1 MRLVGIAVGL
11 LFAALLLLA
20 FWQHRAMASGLPP
33 RVACLSPIDAHQQ
46 AGAGAYEVL
55 GTGSMAP
62 FIPPAPKGSDPLK
75 TVVALAKPVSL
86 PFTAIKKGDLVIYRP
101 KWSNGLI
108 IHQAA
113 QQTASGWIMSG
124 LGNAQSE
131 SFEPITEKEFVA
143 IVGAV
148 YVWPIN

>member
-1 MRLVGIAVGL
+1 MRLVGLVVGL
-11 LFAALLLLA
+11 LIAALLLLA

-33 RVACLSPIDAHQQ
+33 RIVCLSPVDAHMQ
-46 AGAGAYEVL
+46 AGPTAYEVV

-62 FIPPAPKGSDPLK
+62 YIPKAPSGADPLK

-86 PFTAIKKGDLVIYRP
+86 PFKAIRKGDLVVYRP
-101 KWSNGLI
+101 KWANGLV

-113 QQTASGWIMSG
+113 QETASGWIMSG
-124 LGNAQSE
+124 LGNKQSE

-143 IVGAV
+143 LIGAV
-148 YVWPIN
+148 YVW

>member
-1 MRLVGIAVGL
+1 MRLVGLVVGL
-11 LFAALLLLA
+11 LIAALLLLA

-33 RVACLSPIDAHQQ
+33 RIVCLSPVDAHMQ
-46 AGAGAYEVL
+46 AGPTAYEVV

-62 FIPPAPKGSDPLK
+62 YIPAAPKGADPLK

-86 PFTAIKKGDLVIYRP
+86 PFKAIRKGDLVIYRP
-101 KWSNGLI
+101 KWANGLI

-113 QQTASGWIMSG
+113 QETASGWIMSG
-124 LGNAQSE
+124 LGNKQSE

-143 IVGAV
+143 LIGAV
-148 YVWPIN
+148 YVW

>member
-20 FWQHRAMASGLPP
+20 FWQHRAMVRGLPP
-33 RVACLSPIDAHQQ
+33 RITCLSPIDAHLQ
-46 AGAGAYEVL
+46 AGVGAVEVL

-62 FIPPAPKGSDPLK
+62 YIPAAPKGADPLH
-75 TVVALAKPVSL
+75 TVVAVAKPVSL

-101 KWSNGLI
+101 KWANGLI
-108 IHQAA
+108 MHQAA

-124 LGNAQSE
+124 LNNKQSE

-143 IVGAV
+143 VVGAV
-148 YVWPIN
+148 YVW

>member
-1 MRLVGIAVGL
+1 MRLVGLVVGL
-11 LFAALLLLA
+11 LLAALLLLA

-33 RVACLSPIDAHQQ
+33 RVACLNQLDALAK
-46 AGAGAYEVL
+46 AGPSSYPVL

-62 FIPPAPKGSDPLK
+62 YIPEASAGSDPVK
-75 TVVALAKPVSL
+75 AVVAYAKPLSV
-86 PFTAIKKGDLVIYRP
+86 PFKAIRKGDLVVYRP

-113 QQTASGWIMSG
+113 QKTGSGWIMSG
-124 LGNAQSE
+124 LNNKQSE

-143 IVGAV
+143 VIGAV
-148 YVWPIN
+148 YVW

>member
-1 MRLVGIAVGL
+1 MRLVGLVVGL
-11 LFAALLLLA
+11 LIAALLLLA

-33 RVACLSPIDAHQQ
+33 RIVCLSPVDAHIQ
-46 AGAGAYEVL
+46 AGPTAYEVV

-62 FIPPAPKGSDPLK
+62 YIPAAPKGSDPLK

-86 PFTAIKKGDLVIYRP
+86 PFKAIRKGDLVVYRP
-101 KWSNGLI
+101 KWANGLI

-113 QQTASGWIMSG
+113 QETASGWIMSG
-124 LGNAQSE
+124 LGNKQSE

-143 IVGAV
+143 LIGAV
-148 YVWPIN
+148 YVW

>member
-11 LFAALLLLA
+11 LIAALLLLA

-33 RVACLSPIDAHQQ
+33 RVACLSPVDARLQ
-46 AGAGAYEVL
+46 AGPTAYEVL

-62 FIPPAPKGSDPLK
+62 YIPAAPKGADPLK
-75 TVVALAKPVSL
+75 TVVALAKPLSV
-86 PFTAIKKGDLVIYRP
+86 PFTAIRKGELVVYRP

-113 QQTASGWIMSG
+113 QKMGSGWIMSG
-124 LGNAQSE
+124 LNNKQSE

-143 IVGAV
+143 VIEAV
-148 YVWPIN
+148 YVW

>member
-1 MRLVGIAVGL
+1 MRLVGLVVGL
-11 LFAALLLLA
+11 LIAALLLLA

-33 RVACLSPIDAHQQ
+33 RIVCLSPVDAHMQ
-46 AGAGAYEVL
+46 AGPTAYEVL

-62 FIPPAPKGSDPLK
+62 YIPAAPKGADPLK

-86 PFTAIKKGDLVIYRP
+86 PFKAIRKGDLVVYRP
-101 KWSNGLI
+101 KWANGLI

-113 QQTASGWIMSG
+113 QETASGWIMSG
-124 LGNAQSE
+124 LGNKQSE

-143 IVGAV
+143 LIGAV
-148 YVWPIN
+148 YVW

>member
-11 LFAALLLLA
+11 LIAALLLLA

-33 RVACLSPIDAHQQ
+33 RVACLSPVDARLQ
-46 AGAGAYEVL
+46 AGPTSYEVL

-62 FIPPAPKGSDPLK
+62 YIPKAPAGSDPLK
-75 TVVALAKPVSL
+75 AVVAYAKPLSVT
-86 PFTAIKKGDLVIYRP
+86 FKAIRKGDLVVYRP

-113 QQTASGWIMSG
+113 QKTGSGWIMSG
-124 LGNAQSE
+124 LGNKQSE

-143 IVGAV
+143 VIGAV
-148 YVWPIN
+148 YVW

>member
-1 MRLVGIAVGL
+1 MRLVGLVVGL
-11 LFAALLLLA
+11 LIAALLLLA

-33 RVACLSPIDAHQQ
+33 RIVCLSPVDAHIQ
-46 AGAGAYEVL
+46 AGPTAYEVV

-62 FIPPAPKGSDPLK
+62 YIPAAPKGSDPLK

-86 PFTAIKKGDLVIYRP
+86 PFKAIRKGDLVIYRP
-101 KWSNGLI
+101 KWANGLI

-113 QQTASGWIMSG
+113 QETASGWIMSG
-124 LGNAQSE
+124 LGNKQSE

-143 IVGAV
+143 LIGAV
-148 YVWPIN
+148 YVW

>member
-1 MRLVGIAVGL
+1 MRLVGLVVGL
-11 LFAALLLLA
+11 LIAALLLLA

-33 RVACLSPIDAHQQ
+33 RVVCLSPVDAHMQ
-46 AGAGAYEVL
+46 AGPTAYEVV

-62 FIPPAPKGSDPLK
+62 YIPAAPKGADPLK

-86 PFTAIKKGDLVIYRP
+86 PFKAIRKGDLVVYRP
-101 KWSNGLI
+101 KWANGLV

-113 QQTASGWIMSG
+113 QETASGWIMSG
-124 LGNAQSE
+124 LGNKQSE

-143 IVGAV
+143 LIGAV
-148 YVWPIN
+148 YVW